1 MDGGRVCEA
10 ISLVTPTRNV
20 LPPTLSVISKLRI
33 NFNPLILT
41 LLVVALVETVTRFKV
56 QVLGRLRL
64 LSKRRARAR
73 AASPTLPPPS
83 LSQFAHAAVLVRSR
97 GLHLR
102 SESLRLGGELES
114 ARARSSGLGELIL
127 DRPSL
132 PVWGGRRVRRH

>member
-1 MDGGRVCEA
+1 MR
-10 ISLVTPTRNV
+10 SH
-20 LPPTLSVISKLRI
+20 LSCHTDTECSATNLVISKLRI

-102 SESLRLGGELES
+102 SESL
-114 ARARSSGLGELIL
+114 AR
-127 DRPSL
+127 
-132 PVWGGRRVRRH
+132 RR